1 MGQFSSGITNAF
13 APSNSENL
21 LDLLDSEIKTENL
34 KVNGPEFKGNM
45 NKRNNRW
52 AENELI

>member
-45 NKRNNRW
+45 NKRNNR
-52 AENELI
+52 